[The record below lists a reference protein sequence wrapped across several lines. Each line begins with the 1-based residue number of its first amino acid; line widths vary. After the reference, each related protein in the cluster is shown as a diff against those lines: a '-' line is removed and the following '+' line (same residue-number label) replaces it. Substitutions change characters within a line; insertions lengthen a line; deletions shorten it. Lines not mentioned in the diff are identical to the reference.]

1 LTFLEVIIYIM
12 KDKLKEIYS
21 SENFKETGH
30 ELVELLAKYIS
41 DSEKQDIPVN
51 NYMEPNEQ
59 LEYWR
64 NYKLDDKNPI
74 TLFQDIIE
82 KSIHIHNPKYIGHQ
96 VSAPAPLAA
105 LSNLFTAL
113 MNNSM
118 AIYEMGPASTAIEK
132 AVVEE
137 ISNKIGYGEKGD
149 GYITSGGTLANLTA
163 LLAAR
168 AVIVKSDIWE
178 TGYNEKLAVMVSE
191 EAHYCVDRACRI
203 MGFGTDGIIKIP
215 VGDKFTMKTEL
226 LGEYFAKAEKEE
238 IRVIAVVG
246 SAPSTST
253 GMHDDLEAIAEF
265 CSEKKLWFHIDG
277 AHGGGAIYSKKYKHL
292 LKGIEKADSVVIDA
306 HKMLMMPSLMTFLM
320 FKNKMDS
327 YATFSQKAQYL
338 WESSDEEEW
347 YNMAKRTFECTKQM
361 MGVKFYTLLK
371 VYGEEVFNQ
380 FVTNQYDLGQ
390 ELARLA
396 KMRNNIQ
403 LATEPESNIVC
414 FRYFEPKF
422 SNQELNQRN
431 SYIRSKILRKGDFYI
446 VQTLLNDLVYMRATI
461 MNPLTTSLIFEELL
475 DEVEKL
481 GCEKTS

>member
-1 LTFLEVIIYIM
+1 M

-21 SENFKETGH
+21 SKKFQEQGH
-30 ELVELLAKYIS
+30 ELVDLLAKYIS
-41 DSEKQDIPVN
+41 NSAKQEIPVN
-51 NYMEPNEQ
+51 NYLEPNEQ
-59 LEYWR
+59 LEFWR

-74 TLFQDIIE
+74 TLFKDIIE

-96 VSAPAPLAA
+96 VSASAPLAA
-105 LSNLFTAL
+105 LVNLFTAL
-113 MNNSM
+113 LNNSM

-168 AVIVKSDIWE
+168 QIIVESNVWE
-178 TGYNEKLAVMVSE
+178 HGLNEKLAVMVSA
-191 EAHYCVDRACRI
+191 EAHYCVERACRI
-203 MGFGTDGIIKIP
+203 MGFGAKGIIKIP
-215 VGDKFTMKTEL
+215 VGDTFTMKTEL
-226 LGEYFAKAEKEE
+226 LDEYYKKAEKDG
-238 IRVIAVVG
+238 IKVIAVVG

-253 GMHDDLEAIAEF
+253 GMHDDLEAIAQF

-327 YATFSQKAQYL
+327 YATFSQRAQYL

-361 MGVKFYTLLK
+361 MGVKFFTLLK
-371 VYGEEVFNQ
+371 TYGEEIFDQ
-380 FVTNQYDLGQ
+380 FVTNQYDLGH
-390 ELARLA
+390 ELAKQINRRQNVELA
-396 KMRNNIQ
+396 V
-403 LATEPESNIVC
+403 EPESNIVC
-414 FRYFEPKF
+414 FRYFDPKL
-422 SNQELNQRN
+422 SDSELNQRN
-431 SYIRSKILRKGDFYI
+431 SYIRSKILKKGDFYI
-446 VQTLLNDLVYMRATI
+446 VQTLLNNLVYMRATI
-461 MNPLTTSLIFEELL
+461 MNPLTTAEIFGELL
-475 DEVEKL
+475 DEVEGL
-481 GCEKTS
+481 GSV

>member
-1 LTFLEVIIYIM
+1 M
-12 KDKLKEIYS
+12 KNSLKEIYS
-21 SENFKETGH
+21 PKKFQEQGH
-30 ELVELLAKYIS
+30 KLVDLLAKYIN
-41 DSEKQDIPVN
+41 DSAEQEIPVN
-51 NYMEPNEQ
+51 NYQEPNEQ

-74 TLFQDIIE
+74 TLFKDIIE

-113 MNNSM
+113 LNNSM

-137 ISNKIGYGEKGD
+137 VSNKIGYGAKGD

-168 AVIVKSDIWE
+168 QIIVESNVWE
-178 TGYNEKLAVMVSE
+178 NGQNERLAVMVSS
-191 EAHYCVDRACRI
+191 EAHYCVERACRI
-203 MGFGTDGIIKIP
+203 MGFGAKGIIKIP
-215 VGDKFTMKTEL
+215 VGNTFTMKTEL
-226 LGEYFAKAEKEE
+226 LEEYFEKAEKEG
-238 IRVIAVVG
+238 IKVIAVVG

-253 GMHDDLEAIAEF
+253 GMHDDLEAIAKF

-306 HKMLMMPSLMTFLM
+306 HKMLMMPSLMTFIM

-327 YATFSQKAQYL
+327 YATFSQSAQYL

-361 MGVKFYTLLK
+361 MGVKFFTLLK
-371 VYGEEVFNQ
+371 TYEEEIFDQ

-390 ELARLA
+390 ELAEQIKL
-396 KMRNNIQ
+396 RNNVE
-403 LATEPESNIVC
+403 LAVEPESNIVC
-414 FRYFEPKF
+414 FRYFYAKLSDE
-422 SNQELNQRN
+422 ELNQRN
-431 SYIRSKILRKGDFYI
+431 SYIRSKILKKGDFYI
-446 VQTLLNDLVYMRATI
+446 VQTLLNNLVYMRATI
-461 MNPLTTSLIFEELL
+461 MNPLTTAEIFEELL
-475 DEVEKL
+475 DEVERL
-481 GCEKTS
+481 GSCNY